1 MFIEA
6 YNVDEENIVIEPE
19 VETILSEIEQKQA
32 SNDKN
37 EFVEQNEG
45 LTNHLISLRS
55 QIHERL
61 DELEELISKEISL
74 HTAGEL
80 EALESEIIKKS
91 DKLAG
96 LILGFKIQ
104 ENLDSQALRDEAKE
118 LTKMFSG
125 KMKNQGI
132 RDVKLQPLRGES
144 VVIKTSYYSPN
155 SKKDKRKKNRRGC
168 YPCLVLLGIYDH
180 LTPGLS
186 SEICLMATALSSF
199 EEAQAVLLERGKE
212 ISVKRIRDITV
223 RYAERSRLSQSTQDI
238 FSNETVSGCRVV
250 ISTDG
255 GRIRIR
261 EKKRGPKTRKGR
273 NHYTAAWR
281 EPKVLI
287 IYTVNEEG
295 RMDRS
300 FTPLIDGTLKKPDD
314 VFALIRYYLE
324 KIGIDNADKVLF
336 VADGARWIWNRVESL
351 MNSLGIKRWYELLDF
366 YHAVEH
372 LSNVAKHQ
380 KRWKSGQKKRWITK
394 HRRLLLKGEAKE
406 VIQEIRQLCRGKK
419 NKKLRRERDYF
430 IRNMDRLC
438 YQTIVQEGL
447 PIGSGSIESAVR
459 RVINLRLKSASTYWL
474 RETADA
480 MLMLRSYYKAGRWN
494 QLKILAFSAP
504 LTDVN

>member
-324 KIGIDNADKVLF
+324 KIGIDGF
-336 VADGARWIWNRVESL
+336 PESP
-351 MNSLGIKRWYELLDF
+351 
-366 YHAVEH
+366 
-372 LSNVAKHQ
+372 
-380 KRWKSGQKKRWITK
+380 
-394 HRRLLLKGEAKE
+394 LLLPLLKE
-406 VIQEIRQLCRGKK
+406 DG
-419 NKKLRRERDYF
+419 
-430 IRNMDRLC
+430 
-438 YQTIVQEGL
+438 
-447 PIGSGSIESAVR
+447 
-459 RVINLRLKSASTYWL
+459 
-474 RETADA
+474 
-480 MLMLRSYYKAGRWN
+480 
-494 QLKILAFSAP
+494 
-504 LTDVN
+504 DVL

>member
-1 MFIEA
+1 
-6 YNVDEENIVIEPE
+6 
-19 VETILSEIEQKQA
+19 
-32 SNDKN
+32 
-37 EFVEQNEG
+37 
-45 LTNHLISLRS
+45 
-55 QIHERL
+55 
-61 DELEELISKEISL
+61 
-74 HTAGEL
+74 
-80 EALESEIIKKS
+80 
-91 DKLAG
+91 
-96 LILGFKIQ
+96 
-104 ENLDSQALRDEAKE
+104 
-118 LTKMFSG
+118 
-125 KMKNQGI
+125 
-132 RDVKLQPLRGES
+132 
-144 VVIKTSYYSPN
+144 
-155 SKKDKRKKNRRGC
+155 
-168 YPCLVLLGIYDH
+168 
-180 LTPGLS
+180 
-186 SEICLMATALSSF
+186 MATALSSF

-223 RYAERSRLSQSTQDI
+223 RYAERSRLAQSTQDI

-261 EKKRGPKTRKGR
+261 EKKRGPKTKKGR
-273 NHYTAAWR
+273 SHYTAAWR

-324 KIGIDNADKVLF
+324 KIGIGNADKVLF

-351 MNSLGIKRWYELLDF
+351 MKSLGIKRWYELLDF

-372 LSNVAKHQ
+372 LSNVAKQQ
-380 KRWKSGQKKRWITK
+380 KRWNSGQKKRWITK

-406 VIQEIRQLCRGKK
+406 VIQEVRQLCRGKK
-419 NKKLRRERDYF
+419 NKELRRERDYF
-430 IRNMDRLC
+430 IRNRDRLC
-438 YQTIVQEGL
+438 YQTIAQEGL

-494 QLKILAFSAP
+494 QLKKLAFSSTLAGI
-504 LTDVN
+504 N